1 MRPGGLTVSEPTPVQ
16 KDRAAWRRTRFRN
29 TSVLLQ
35 LLVMVILTLAPLLVP
50 SFRVMDV
57 LAKVMIFTIAV
68 ASFDLILG
76 YTGQLSLGHAMFFG
90 IGAYSLALVIYHSAA
105 PHWYHIVLAAGVAIA
120 ISVVLAV
127 VIAFFSLRVKAIF
140 FAMMTLALAE
150 FAHILA
156 IQWYDLTLAEDGVS
170 FKLPGVF
177 AVGWSGGKIFGTDIN
192 GRLMVYYFILIT
204 MVLLFVGL
212 IRFVRSPVGRVL
224 KSIRENEPRSIALG
238 FRTFRYQ
245 TFAIVFGSAVA
256 SLAGILFAMWL
267 RYVNPESVMATPV
280 MLNILLMVIIGG
292 LGTMYGSMIGAAFLQ
307 VAEAWLP
314 ELQNV
319 AQAVLPDV
327 QIIQRLAERWILY
340 FGILF
345 VLIVFFFPKGV
356 VGTARELMKKRSN
369 RAAGE
374 KDHA

>member
-1 MRPGGLTVSEPTPVQ
+1 MSGPTPVQ
-16 KDRAAWRRTRFRN
+16 KDRYQWQHSRLWSPAVAF
-29 TSVLLQ
+29 Q
-35 LLVMVILTLAPLLVP
+35 LLLLLAFLVAPFLVP

-90 IGAYSLALVIYHSAA
+90 IGAYSLGLVIYHSGS
-105 PHWYHIVLAAGVAIA
+105 PQWYHLVLAALVAIT

-127 VIAFFSLRVKAIF
+127 IIAFFSLRVKAIF

-170 FKLPGVF
+170 FKLPGIF
-177 AVGWSGGKIFGTDIN
+177 AVGWSGGEVFGTQLN
-192 GRLMVYYFILIT
+192 GRLMVYYFILAS
-204 MVLLFVGL
+204 MVVLFVGL
-212 IRFVRSPVGRVL
+212 MRFVRSPVGRVL
-224 KSIRENEPRSIALG
+224 KSIRENEQRSIALG

-267 RYVNPESVMATPV
+267 RYVNPESVMATPI

-307 VAEAWLP
+307 FAETWLP
-314 ELQNV
+314 EIQKL
-319 AQAVLPDV
+319 AQALLPQAAIV
-327 QIIQRLAERWILY
+327 QRLAERWILY

-345 VLIVFFFPKGV
+345 VLVVFFFPKGV
-356 VGTARELMKKRSN
+356 VGTARDIILR
-369 RAAGE
+369 RRQGE
-374 KDHA
+374 TGGRTDG